1 MCKLWS
7 SIAFGTIELCIT
19 PAINMKN
26 EIPLPDETHKN
37 HIEET
42 PAQWQHIIVEI
53 QLRET
58 QSEFQRIA

>member
-1 MCKLWS
+1 
-7 SIAFGTIELCIT
+7 
-19 PAINMKN
+19 MKN

-42 PAQWQHIIVEI
+42 PVQWQHNIVEI

-58 QSEFQRIA
+58 QSEFQQTA

>member
-1 MCKLWS
+1 
-7 SIAFGTIELCIT
+7 
-19 PAINMKN
+19 MKY

-42 PAQWQHIIVEI
+42 PGQWQHNIVEI

-58 QSEFQRIA
+58 QSEFQQIA